1 MSKQFNIDIEL
12 RQIQHN
18 MFSHLQ
24 LHWKLFVAEGVFFI
38 FLGITAIVIPQ
49 VFTMGIA
56 LSLGWL
62 LLAGGTAHVVRAI
75 RMIKMS
81 GFSLWLVSGLL
92 QAAIGYFLVTQP
104 VTGLMALTLSM
115 LILFAMEGIIK
126 TCLALMIRPLAYWGS
141 VLFSGISSL
150 VLAMVV
156 WIGWPGTTIWILGLL
171 LGINMIFL
179 GGSLLNIG
187 LNHKPAT

>member
-1 MSKQFNIDIEL
+1 MRKQFNVDTEL
-12 RQIQHN
+12 QHIQHD
-18 MFSHLQ
+18 MFRHLQ
-24 LHWKLFVAEGVFFI
+24 LHWKLFAAEGVFFI

-62 LLAGGTAHVVRAI
+62 LLAGGIVHIIRAI
-75 RMIKMS
+75 RIVDMP
-81 GFSLWLVSGLL
+81 GFSLWLVSGFL
-92 QAAIGYFLVTQP
+92 QAVIGYFLVTDP
-104 VTGLMALTLSM
+104 TEGLMAITLSM

-126 TCLALMIRPLAYWGS
+126 ICLALMIRPLVHWDS
-141 VLFSGISSL
+141 VLFSGIGSL
-150 VLAMVV
+150 LLAMVV

-179 GGSLLNIG
+179 GGSLLGIG
-187 LNHKPAT
+187 LQHKPVA